1 MPIPTPEPGL
11 VISYAYL
18 WDHEA
23 HHGQEEGRKDRP
35 CVIALAIER
44 QPDGD
49 TLVTVLPVTHRPPTE
64 AGAAVEIPPAV
75 KRHLG
80 LDDEK
85 SWVIL
90 DEVNEFEWPGF
101 DLRPMPKNPGRYNYG
116 FLPPRL
122 FAQLMTKLR
131 AAWRAGGGKRAA
143 RGK

>member
-1 MPIPTPEPGL
+1 VPFPEPRLGL
-11 VISYAYL
+11 VVSYSYL
-18 WDHEA
+18 WHHEHRA
-23 HHGQEEGRKDRP
+23 GRAEGRKDRP
-35 CVIALAIER
+35 CVIVLAIENKA
-44 QPDGD
+44 DGT
-49 TLVTVLPVTHRPPTE
+49 TLVRVVPVTHTPPDN
-64 AGAAVEIPPAV
+64 PAHALELPAPV

-143 RGK
+143 RDK

>member
-1 MPIPTPEPGL
+1 
-11 VISYAYL
+11 
-18 WDHEA
+18 
-23 HHGQEEGRKDRP
+23 
-35 CVIALAIER
+35 
-44 QPDGD
+44 
-49 TLVTVLPVTHRPPTE
+49 
-64 AGAAVEIPPAV
+64 V